1 LQAVED
7 FRAAL
12 ALDPNNAELAK
23 LLQTAKD
30 KYLEVEG
37 VSIDDAPAATS
48 AARRTA
54 HGAPSEK
61 SVEHSLAIEQ
71 VNSVEDLLLPA
82 GPAKSWELLQQG
94 RVSIASSGS
103 SGTAGFV
110 RVSVV
115 SDEDSD
121 SEDDEDDRAGGAE
134 EGAGGRAG
142 FSRVA
147 VVEES
152 DSDEDEEEGKGAE
165 EQQQSAEE
173 LKDQGN
179 TLMGQKRTEE
189 AVRAYTD
196 SLRVDPQYTPAL
208 NNRAQAH
215 LALGNYAA
223 AIADCD
229 AVLRLE
235 AGNVKALYRRA
246 SARAALMVQEPGQR
260 SLALQDLSAVLA
272 AEPGH
277 TQAKQLYAQ
286 VSSAPAQ
293 VSSAPV
299 TTGSGSQ
306 PSAQASTPTPA
317 AVSASS
323 TLDVQK
329 LKQKAQQLLGDGL
342 NDKVVALLGQYLR
355 AVDEPPFSE
364 LLQSD
369 RTTLLHLLATAY
381 AATADYEHA
390 VAVQEAI
397 LHIDP
402 TNFRALYK
410 RAEAQLQIAMKAAA
424 GAARTA
430 ALELAEKDIA
440 AAMVGQ
446 GANNTDVLALRQKLL
461 RLRNTDPPA
470 PAAAPVHAV
479 AGEVAAP
486 APAAS
491 ATSSSRQQS
500 DMQKELGNTAMAEK
514 HYTNALHHY
523 GVAIQL
529 DDTNLAAFNNRA
541 LAHMKLGD
549 HAAAEKDAT
558 AVIDGAGS
566 ADRDTTEA
574 LHTLK
579 LKALCRRAQARRA
592 LGDAKV
598 APAGRPDWR
607 TAEPFFRSAV
617 ADLNELLKL
626 DPTNK
631 TGQAEMKQA
640 KEAVRRCEEA
650 LAPMP
655 SVGAAASLPKPPQP
669 AAAAKSTPAK
679 ATTAPPASS
688 STPPPA
694 PPRADMQRVSS
705 LLAPSKAAASPSAF
719 GDLGMVA
726 RSSKKL
732 NTSSGASAEPASPAP
747 AAATSS
753 SLAPAAAS
761 PSPGAGKATA
771 AVRGSPAT
779 SAASVVLTSAPTEPP
794 KTVYE

>member
-1 LQAVED
+1 VED
-7 FRAAL
+7 FKAAL
-12 ALDPNNAELAK
+12 ALDPNNAELGK

-48 AARRTA
+48 AARGTA
-54 HGAPSEK
+54 HSAPSEG
-61 SVEHSLAIEQ
+61 SVEHILALEQ
-71 VNSVEDLLLPA
+71 VTSLEDLLLPA

-94 RVSIASSGS
+94 RMSITTSGS

-121 SEDDEDDRAGGAE
+121 SETDEDDRAGGAE

-152 DSDEDEEEGKGAE
+152 DSDEDEEVGTGAE

-173 LKDQGN
+173 LKDLGN
-179 TLMGQKRTEE
+179 ALMGQTRTEE

-196 SLRVDPQYTPAL
+196 SLRLDPQYAPAL

-260 SLALQDLSAVLA
+260 GLALQDLSAVLA

-286 VSSAPAQ
+286 VSAAPA
-293 VSSAPV
+293 
-299 TTGSGSQ
+299 TTGSESQ
-306 PSAQASTPTPA
+306 PSAPVQAAPA
-317 AVSASS
+317 AVSTSS

-355 AVDEPPFSE
+355 AVEEPPFSE

-410 RAEAQLQIAMKAAA
+410 RAEAQLQIAMKAPA

-479 AGEVAAP
+479 AGEVATP
-486 APAAS
+486 SPAAA

-566 ADRDTTEA
+566 ADRDTMEA
-574 LHTLK
+574 LRTLK

-650 LAPMP
+650 LAPMA

-669 AAAAKSTPAK
+669 AAVAKSTPAK
-679 ATTAPPASS
+679 ASTAAPAGS

-732 NTSSGASAEPASPAP
+732 NTSSGASTEPASPAP
-747 AAATSS
+747 AAAASAS
-753 SLAPAAAS
+753 PAPAAAS
-761 PSPGAGKATA
+761 PSPGASKATA

-794 KTVYE
+794 QDRLRVSAAQ